1 MVVLLYLVQVA
12 TRSIKEK
19 KHNKK
24 KRKQRKKTQNFP
36 RPGKESGKSEKME
49 ENQQPSKKLIY
60 MGPAR

>member
-19 KHNKK
+19 NTI
-24 KRKQRKKTQNFP
+24 KRKENRGKRQNFP